1 MTEKQLK
8 KYKDILM
15 KERVEILKELA
26 DSDES
31 VRDLLEND
39 AHNVNDSIDDA
50 TTTITQNILNIVSS
64 KNQQTLLA
72 IESALRRIA
81 EGSFGK
87 CITCGSQITA
97 VRLEAIPWAT
107 KCIDCKTKDEKRK

>member
-1 MTEKQLK
+1 MTEKQIK
-8 KYKDILM
+8 KYKEMLL
-15 KERVEILKELA
+15 KERTEILKELA

-31 VRDLLEND
+31 VKDLLEND
-39 AHNVNDSIDDA
+39 SHNVNDSIDEA

-64 KNQQTLLA
+64 KSQQTLLA

-87 CITCGSQITA
+87 CITCGSQITQT
-97 VRLEAIPWAT
+97 RLDAIPWAT